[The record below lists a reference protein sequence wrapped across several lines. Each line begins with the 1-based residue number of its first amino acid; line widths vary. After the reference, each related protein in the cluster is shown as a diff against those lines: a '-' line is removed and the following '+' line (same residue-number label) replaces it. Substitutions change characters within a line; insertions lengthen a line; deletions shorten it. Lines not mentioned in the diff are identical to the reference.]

1 MLHSTVK
8 CQHNTFMLLFM
19 NAMANTSTYLHVVA
33 ILSIFCYLFILYN
46 RFPNTK
52 FQLYLQQE
60 LVFVDCF
67 FFCIKKRHNIQIY
80 KWYCN
85 YNFNEKIIAKNDYML
100 FTLII

>member
-1 MLHSTVK
+1 
-8 CQHNTFMLLFM
+8 M

-67 FFCIKKRHNIQIY
+67 FFVLKRDIIY
-80 KWYCN
+80 KYIN
-85 YNFNEKIIAKNDYML
+85 GIAIIILMKKSLQKMITCYL
-100 FTLII
+100 RL